1 MTILEKISLKPYNT
15 FDIEVKADYFTEL
28 TNFSEILEILQH
40 PVFMSN
46 PRLILGRG
54 SNILLTKDFKGIV
67 VKINTK
73 GIEVVKETNEHI
85 FLKVQAGEEWNDFVD
100 YCMKQNYGGIEN
112 LAFIPG
118 NTGSAPIQNIGAYGI
133 EVKDCIEEVE
143 FIGISDFKKQ
153 ILKNQDCCFGYR
165 NSIFKNELK
174 QKVIITA
181 VTFKLTKKN
190 HILQLD
196 YVALKK
202 EIEKAGIKNPSIQ
215 DVAQIV
221 QKIRT
226 NKLPNPKEIGNAG
239 SFFKNPTIEMELFNR
254 LITSYPTIPYYKQDD
269 NLFKIPAAWLIEQSG
284 WKGFRE
290 GDAGVHCNQA
300 LVLVNYKNASGSDIL
315 NLAQKIQQAVLN
327 KFNIAISMEV
337 NVY

>member
-15 FDIEVKADYFTEL
+15 FGLEVKADYFTEL
-28 TNFSEILEILQH
+28 TNLSEILQILQH

-73 GIEVVKETNEHI
+73 GINVVKETNEHI
-85 FLKVQAGEEWNDFVD
+85 YLKVQAGEEWNDFVD
-100 YCMKQNYGGIEN
+100 YCMKQNFGGIEN

-143 FIGISDFKKQ
+143 FIGMTDLKKQ
-153 ILKNQDCCFGYR
+153 TLKNQDCRFGYR

-190 HILQLD
+190 HILRLD

-202 EIEKAGIKNPSIQ
+202 ELDKAGSTNPTIQ
-215 DVAQIV
+215 DIAQIV
-221 QKIRT
+221 HTIRM
-226 NKLPNPKEIGNAG
+226 NKLPDPKKIGNAG
-239 SFFKNPTIEMELFNR
+239 SFFKNPTIEADLFSR
-254 LITSYPTIPYYKQDD
+254 LISTYPAIPYYKQED

-290 GDAGVHCNQA
+290 GDAGVHCDQA
-300 LVLVNYKNASGSDIL
+300 LVLVNYKNASGSEIL
-315 NLAQKIQQAVLN
+315 NLAQRIQQAVLN